1 MFFLFGIF
9 LGILLLLME
18 KLAKYIKSKNWKEK
32 KKKKKNPWFGQ
43 LSVPVNVKSHNDA
56 YIGK

>member
-1 MFFLFGIF
+1 
-9 LGILLLLME
+9 ME